1 MFHGGSFKSEDSWNM
16 TRFFL
21 VNMTLMR
28 KPKTATDSFLL
39 YSARHQSSD
48 VTKAALSLFS

>member
-1 MFHGGSFKSEDSWNM
+1 MVVQSKGLMEQDEVS
-16 TRFFL
+16 L

-28 KPKTATDSFLL
+28 KSKAVTDSFLL